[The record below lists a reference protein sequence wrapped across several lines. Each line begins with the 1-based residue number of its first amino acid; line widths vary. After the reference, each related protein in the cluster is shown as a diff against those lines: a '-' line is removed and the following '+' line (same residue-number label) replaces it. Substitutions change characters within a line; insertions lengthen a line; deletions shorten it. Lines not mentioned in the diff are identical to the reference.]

1 MANNFKILS
10 HRTGDNLNLHLAG
23 DFDGSSAFEL
33 LNLLDENLDDT
44 AHVSIDTSNL
54 KKIHA
59 FGRKVFRHNLFRLRI
74 DQSRIRFVGE
84 NARDIASTEI
94 RYS

>member
-10 HRTGDNLNLHLAG
+10 HRIADNLHLHLAG

-33 LNLLDENLDDT
+33 LNLLHENLDDT
-44 AHVSIDTSNL
+44 AHVSIHTSNL

-59 FGRKVFRHNLFRLRI
+59 FGRKVFRRNLIKLRI

-84 NARDIASTEI
+84 NAGDIAPIEI
-94 RYS
+94 RRS